1 MGSHQ
6 EIDYKKF
13 IQLAEDN
20 SIEKL
25 VVVNQAEARVYIK
38 KSELSRDEFKDISQ
52 DAFSLNQPHY
62 TFNIGTVDALEGRLK
77 DINEARAQEEKLY
90 PTYRSEYSW
99 TSALAYIIPIIL
111 IVAIWI
117 FIMRR
122 MSGAAGGPGARSEER
137 RVGKECRSRWE
148 GDQ

>member
-77 DINEARAQEEKLY
+77 DINEARAQEEKLRAEEH
-90 PTYRSEYSW
+90 TSELQSRGQ
-99 TSALAYIIPIIL
+99 L
-111 IVAIWI
+111 
-117 FIMRR
+117 
-122 MSGAAGGPGARSEER
+122 G
-137 RVGKECRSRWE
+137 CRWLLE
-148 GDQ
+148 INNIKC

>member
-1 MGSHQ
+1 MTIESNKNNNAPKKKNKFNIYWIYGIFILVILAVQIFGYGMGSNQ

-62 TFNIGTVDALEGRLK
+62 TF
-77 DINEARAQEEKLY
+77 
-90 PTYRSEYSW
+90 
-99 TSALAYIIPIIL
+99 
-111 IVAIWI
+111 
-117 FIMRR
+117 
-122 MSGAAGGPGARSEER
+122 RSEER
-137 RVGKECRSRWE
+137 RVGKA
-148 GDQ
+148 